1 MIKEWIE
8 IKAAGPR
15 SGKDAATLALIEAGS
30 PGVEEIEDRPSAV
43 GTLVSY
49 SLWEGELPAFT
60 ESASPDAVLK
70 AYLPQKDAGLVRQLD
85 ERLRDLGWTLA
96 TSDYKDRDWSH
107 SWRASIKTVK
117 VTCKGV
123 SVIVKPTWKTVTKK
137 KGDILIEIDPGM
149 AFGTGGHATTRM
161 CLKAVTTLLLG
172 SDRKRL
178 LSGMLDVGTGT
189 GLLAIAAKKLGVK
202 KAVGTEIDPVAA
214 MVARKNARMNKAVVL
229 MTLKPLEKIRGSF
242 PLVAANILAGDLMR
256 MSTDLSAK
264 VADNGFLILSGILVH
279 ERETVKNAFKAHG
292 FKEFKDYTSGE
303 WAATIIKKAVG

>member
-1 MIKEWIE
+1 MTKEWIE

-15 SGKDAATLALIEAGS
+15 AGKDAATVALIEAGS
-30 PGVEEIEDRPSAV
+30 PGVEELEDKPSAV

-49 SLWEGELPAFT
+49 SLWEGEVPAFT
-60 ESASPDAVLK
+60 ESASPEAVLK
-70 AYLPQKDAGLVRQLD
+70 AYLPQKDTGLVRGLD
-85 ERLRDLGWTLA
+85 ERLTALGWTLA
-96 TSDYKDRDWSH
+96 TSAYKDRDWSL
-107 SWRASIKTVK
+107 SWRSSIKTVK

-123 SVIVKPTWKTVTKK
+123 SVIVKPTWKTVAKK

-178 LSGMLDVGTGT
+178 LAGMLDVGTGT
-189 GLLAIAAKKLGVK
+189 GLLAIAAKKLGAK

-214 MVARKNARMNKAVVL
+214 KVARKNARMNKAVVV
-229 MTLKPLEKIRGSF
+229 MTLQPLEKIRGRF

-256 MSTDLSAK
+256 MSADLAAK
-264 VADNGFLILSGILVH
+264 VSDNGFLILSGILVH
-279 ERETVKNAFKAHG
+279 EMETVKNAFRSRG
-292 FKEFKDYTSGE
+292 FQDFRDYTSGE
-303 WAATIIKKAVG
+303 WAATILKKAV

>member
-15 SGKDAATLALIEAGS
+15 SNKDAAALALIEAGS
-30 PGVEEIEDRPSAV
+30 PGIEEIEDKPSAV

-60 ESASPDAVLK
+60 ESASPDAVIK
-70 AYLPQKDAGLVRQLD
+70 AYLPQKNAGLVRELD
-85 ERLRDLGWTLA
+85 ERLRELGWRLA

-107 SWRASIKTVK
+107 SWRKSVKTVR

-123 SVIVKPTWKTVTKK
+123 SVIVKPTWKTAAKK

-161 CLKAVTTLLLG
+161 CLKAVAALLLG
-172 SDRKRL
+172 SDRKML
-178 LSGMLDVGTGT
+178 LPGMLDVGTGT
-189 GLLAIAAKKLGVK
+189 GLLAIAAKKLGTK
-202 KAVGTEIDPVAA
+202 KAVGTEIDPVAVK
-214 MVARKNARMNKAVVL
+214 VARKNARMNKAVVT
-229 MTLKPLEKIRGSF
+229 MTLTPIEKIRGRF

-256 MSTDLSAK
+256 MSAALSAK
-264 VADNGFLILSGILVH
+264 VQNKGFLILSGILVH
-279 ERETVKNAFKAHG
+279 EMETVKDTFRAHG
-292 FKEFKDYTSGE
+292 FNDFRDYTSGE
-303 WAATIIKKAVG
+303 WAATIIRKAV